1 MKHKPKNYLCRC
13 SIFWTEKGSSTD
25 YFVHPAD
32 MTISSLSANLSFLP
46 RFSYRK
52 QTLVVLLNEQAKT
65 VKKIVG
71 NIRSLLCSDEAYD
84 KATVCVG
91 ECGRAHNA

>member
-1 MKHKPKNYLCRC
+1 
-13 SIFWTEKGSSTD
+13 
-25 YFVHPAD
+25 
-32 MTISSLSANLSFLP
+32 MTISSLSANLSSEPFLP